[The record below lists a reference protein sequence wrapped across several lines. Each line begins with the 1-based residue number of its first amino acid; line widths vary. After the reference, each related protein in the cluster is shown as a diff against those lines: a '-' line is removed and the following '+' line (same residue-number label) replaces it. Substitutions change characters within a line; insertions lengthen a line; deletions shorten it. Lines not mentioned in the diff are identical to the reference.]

1 MEDSDGQQG
10 ARQEDVLLGQLLTP
24 LRLGNAGAA
33 IDSNVLDVDI
43 SRVALKGHCV
53 VTTLVDLVSNGDVV
67 GAVDVDAVS
76 VLDVMFAAAAI
87 SSGRFQLAP
96 PRTIAAKSTG
106 VPCLAVAVD
115 ATYSRPTIYNIIA
128 TCNPLSCGLVLE
140 VEAVRVLN
148 PVRQVVGE
156 VQRAADFERR
166 VLEMCSHALVDA
178 VHIQGREHNAAAGD
192 GATLVN
198 RGKDVGHVVLAVP
211 EGDHYAGFVVIMIMM
226 LMTLTMI
233 SMTVIR
239 CRHLLRPSTSPGP
252 AGRTGRG
259 AWWRK
264 GKLTA
269 ARERG
274 EEWMLGGSR
283 EGGLV
288 L

>member
-10 ARQEDVLLGQLLTP
+10 ARQEDVLSGQLLTP
-24 LRLGNAGAA
+24 SRF
-33 IDSNVLDVDI
+33 DVLDVDI
-43 SRVALKGHCV
+43 SRVALEGHRV
-53 VTTLVDLVSNGDVV
+53 VTALVDPVGDGDVV

-76 VLDVMFAAAAI
+76 VPDGHRSSKDIADV
-87 SSGRFQLAP
+87 LCP
-96 PRTIAAKSTG
+96 G

-115 ATYSRPTIYNIIA
+115 ATHSRPTIHDIIA
-128 TCNPLSCGLVLE
+128 TRNPPSCGLVLE
-140 VEAVRVLN
+140 VEAVRVLD

-166 VLEMCSHALVDA
+166 VLEMRGHALVDA
-178 VHIQGREHNAAAGD
+178 VHIRGREHNAAAGD

-198 RGKDVGHVVLAVP
+198 RGEDVGHVVLAVP
-211 EGDHYAGFVVIMIMM
+211 EGDHYAGFVVIMIML